1 MYESSSTLYGEKE
14 TGHII
19 NIASLAGKIATPK
32 SSAYAATK
40 HAVLGFTNSLRM
52 ELSSTNVFVT
62 AINPGPIDTNF
73 LK

>member
-1 MYESSSTLYGEKE
+1 MVKRNE
-14 TGHII
+14 GHII

-52 ELSSTNVFVT
+52 
-62 AINPGPIDTNF
+62 
-73 LK
+73 